1 MTKIKNV
8 TVLGSSGQIGAY
20 LVSHLER
27 GGYDVCS
34 IDIVND
40 SSEDL
45 RMSGNTLV
53 EQGISGADFVFFLA
67 FDVGGSPYLDKYQHK
82 FDFINNNSLIMS
94 NTFGLLSRY
103 KVPFVFASSQMSN
116 MGHSPYGVLKH
127 VGELYAKSLNGVV
140 VKFWNVYGIEKDPE
154 KSHVIT
160 DFIRKAMHSDLV
172 HMRTDGTEE
181 REFLYAEDC
190 CEALVA
196 IMSNYD
202 EVKLEQ
208 ELHVTS
214 FQSSTIL
221 DVAKIIASLATHNV
235 QFIPSEH
242 KDNVQKNAKNIA
254 SESIKRW
261 WRPKTSLERGIKKV
275 WDTMKLDQQTKSRN
289 KSD

>member
-1 MTKIKNV
+1 MTKINKV

-27 GGYDVCS
+27 AGYDVCS

-40 SSEDL
+40 FSEDL
-45 RMSGNTLV
+45 RMSGNVLV
-53 EQGISGADFVFFLA
+53 EQSISSADFVFFLA

-82 FDFINNNSLIMS
+82 FNFIHNNNLIMS
-94 NTFGLLSRY
+94 NTFGLLKRY

-127 VGELYAKSLNGVV
+127 VGELYTKSLSGVV
-140 VKFWNVYGIEKDPE
+140 VKFWNVYGVEKDPE
-154 KSHVIT
+154 KTHVIT
-160 DFIRKAMHSDLV
+160 DFIRKAMHGDSV

-221 DVAKIIASLATHNV
+221 DVAKIVASLARHNV
-235 QFIPSEH
+235 QFIPSEL
-242 KDNVQKNAKNIA
+242 KDNVQKNARNIA

-275 WDTMKLDQQTKSRN
+275 WDAMNLDQQTKPRI
-289 KSD
+289 